1 MKKTINRADILAF
14 NALQRAVEQDKLR
27 LYLDYG
33 RINRPTSPIYNPWEN
48 LLPILVPVLIGLLLI
63 LTVGVIFGLA
73 FIISMIF
80 VYNHYFKKKQ
90 ERKIIERAK
99 AYLTSSIEHCNEIWN
114 FGGLVLVNA
123 DNKKLGCVS
132 PEGDWK
138 EFVVLHFSDY
148 MIEKKTTEETK
159 EDEQAAA

>member
-1 MKKTINRADILAF
+1 MKKTTNRADILAF

-27 LYLDYG
+27 LYLDCG
-33 RINRPTSPIYNPWEN
+33 RINRPSSPIYNPWEN

-63 LTVGVIFGLA
+63 LTAGVLFGLA
-73 FIISMIF
+73 FIVEMVF
-80 VYNHYFKKKQ
+80 VYSHYFKKKQ
-90 ERKIIERAK
+90 ERKVIERAK
-99 AYLTSSIEHCNEIWN
+99 QYLISDIEKCNEIWD

-138 EFVVLHFSDY
+138 EFVILHFSDL
-148 MIEKKTTEETK
+148 MISKNQSEETTEN
-159 EDEQAAA
+159 EQTAA

>member
-27 LYLDYG
+27 LYMDYG

-80 VYNHYFKKKQ
+80 VYNHYFNIK
-90 ERKIIERAK
+90 
-99 AYLTSSIEHCNEIWN
+99 S
-114 FGGLVLVNA
+114 
-123 DNKKLGCVS
+123 
-132 PEGDWK
+132 
-138 EFVVLHFSDY
+138 
-148 MIEKKTTEETK
+148 
-159 EDEQAAA
+159 